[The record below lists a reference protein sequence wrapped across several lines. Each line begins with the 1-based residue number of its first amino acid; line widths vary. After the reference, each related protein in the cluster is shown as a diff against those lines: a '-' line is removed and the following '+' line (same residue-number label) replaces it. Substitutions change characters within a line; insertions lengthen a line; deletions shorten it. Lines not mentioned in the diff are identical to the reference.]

1 MFPGR
6 GNHPSGRTDLSWT
19 IKEWVSSHFRIILSC
34 DSNTGSKLAVYI
46 LGEDPVLRELALLL
60 VL

>member
-6 GNHPSGRTDLSWT
+6 GNHPSGRIDLSWT
-19 IKEWVSSHFRIILSC
+19 IEESVGSYFRLFCPC
-34 DSNTGSKLAVYI
+34 DTDTVCLLAVYI
-46 LGEDPVLRELALLL
+46 LGEDPGLRELALLL

>member
-6 GNHPSGRTDLSWT
+6 GNYPSGRIDLSWT
-19 IKEWVSSHFRIILSC
+19 IKGSVSSYFRLFCLVILAQCLS
-34 DSNTGSKLAVYI
+34 AVYI
-46 LGEDPVLRELALLL
+46 LGEDPVLRELELLL